1 MHRRNSGKQIL
12 EWWETTEQGALW
24 LAQEFPIVVTT
35 DIADCY
41 PSIYTHSIAWA
52 LHGMQFAKCHKQD
65 NLLGNNID
73 KKFKICSVDKL
84 MEFLKVL

>member
-1 MHRRNSGKQIL
+1 MHRKNSGKQIL

-24 LAQEFPIVVTT
+24 LAQEFPMIVTT

-41 PSIYTHSIAWA
+41 PSIYTYSIAWA

-65 NLLGNNID
+65 
-73 KKFKICSVDKL
+73 KKITRQ
-84 MEFLKVL
+84 